1 MKMHAALIAAAVL
14 AAPAAFAQVTV
25 QSSTGATV
33 TSGTGIAVT
42 PGVPSS
48 MVLAP
53 GVAGPVI
60 APVATVA
67 VLPSPTI
74 HGAAVVPAGTQQ
86 VVAGPTQTI
95 VTRYW
100 VNVPP
105 GVENDPEF
113 QRWQRLR

>member
-14 AAPAAFAQVTV
+14 AAPAAFAQTAV
-25 QSSTGATV
+25 QSSTGMTV
-33 TSGTGIAVT
+33 SSGTGIVVT

-48 MVLAP
+48 MVMPAVATSVAAP
-53 GVAGPVI
+53 GTVVTTLPA
-60 APVATVA
+60 AT
-67 VLPSPTI
+67 I
-74 HGAAVVPAGTQQ
+74 NGAVVAQAGTQQ
-86 VVAGPTQTI
+86 IVTGPSQTI

-100 VNVPP
+100 LNVPP